1 MIQLEPSN
9 SYLNR
14 VLAILLIEIGDL
26 PGYRAQCQKMVAV
39 FGASLDPAA
48 LDATA
53 EACAVAPSG
62 YALEDVSQL
71 ADRAVTL
78 GKNTGSMLHQGLVQ
92 YRRGQFASATEWVG
106 KVIDAGKNSSDLNS
120 DLAAY
125 SVLAMA
131 QQQSHHPAEARAA
144 LARAFEI
151 SRKMP
156 QLASGDL
163 GEDAEHWLAAHIL
176 LREANGLIEHQ

>member
-1 MIQLEPSN
+1 
-9 SYLNR
+9 
-14 VLAILLIEIGDL
+14 LLIEIGDS

-53 EACAVAPSG
+53 EACAVAPGGFS
-62 YALEDVSQL
+62 LDEVSKL
-71 ADRAVTL
+71 ADRAVAL
-78 GKNTGSMLHQGLVQ
+78 EKNPGFMLHLGLVQ
-92 YRRGQFASATEWVG
+92 YRRSQFASASEWVG
-106 KVIDAGKNSSDLNS
+106 KVIEAGKNASDLNC

-125 SVLAMA
+125 AVLAMA

-144 LARAFEI
+144 LARGFEI

-156 QLASGDL
+156 QLESGDL

-176 LREANGLIEHQ
+176 LREANALIEHQ